1 MFHHILVSSSL
12 LTTAVFKALRT
23 TVPEHS
29 RLDRVFQSSEWRRS
43 VPLGKARRILEGAL
57 RARFS
62 SAVQSSVIRVT
73 LPVTTK
79 LIDISKFA
87 EPRDEYLSLEISYPE
102 RYIISSFLRFNS
114 DVQSVRLG

>member
-1 MFHHILVSSSL
+1 MAAKRSTWKGAQDTRRCAARSL
-12 LTTAVFKALRT
+12 F
-23 TVPEHS
+23 
-29 RLDRVFQSSEWRRS
+29 
-43 VPLGKARRILEGAL
+43 LG
-57 RARFS
+57 RAI
-62 SAVQSSVIRVT
+62 SVIRVT